1 MELENEN
8 ENEKVTFGDSDDET
22 PYAGP
27 ENRVCHRRETTD
39 RREMVR
45 FELGKEQRRSGND
58 RRKPSSV
65 WEGREMY

>member
-8 ENEKVTFGDSDDET
+8 NKAAFGFSDDASA
-22 PYAGP
+22 YAGT
-27 ENRVCHRRETTD
+27 EHRLHQRRAMVD

-58 RRKPSSV
+58 RRKPSSA
-65 WEGREMY
+65 WENREMY